1 MSSNESS
8 APRAIPQAL
17 ESVRCFGGQRFT
29 ERRVAGALAYALVA
43 AVTIFGCTRTAAAT
57 QGAEASLLVEGY
69 GAARTGESG
78 ARLGFLEAFAS
89 SGGAPAGHGGLDVA
103 EAASR

>member
-8 APRAIPQAL
+8 APRANPQAL

-29 ERRVAGALAYALVA
+29 ERSVASAVAYVLVA
-43 AVTIFGCTRTAAAT
+43 AVTVFGCTRTAAAT

-69 GAARTGESG
+69 GAARSGEAA
-78 ARLGFLEAFAS
+78 ARPGFLEAFAS
-89 SGGAPAGHGGLDVA
+89 SGGARTGHGGIDVA